1 MDVSNVGE
9 VKIMEL
15 YEVEATRWYFSTIY
29 YRVVANDRHD
39 AYQRVDKV
47 DKGVVEYQASRIEY
61 NGEEELLQVEEIQT
75 VHKMY
80 PTDDIR
86 GEHTNCQL
94 IGTMWNCGHIDR
106 QYYVSEAGEN
116 KELQLPLWPLGKAWN
131 EDTI

>member
-1 MDVSNVGE
+1 
-9 VKIMEL
+9 MEL

-47 DKGVVEYQASRIEY
+47 DKGVVEYQASRLEY

-86 GEHTNCQL
+86 VLHTNCQL

-106 QYYVSEAGEN
+106 QYYVSETGED
-116 KELQLPLWPLGKAWN
+116 KELQLPLWPLTKSWN
-131 EDTI
+131 VEN